1 MSRLYL
7 ITGFLGAGKTTFLK
21 NFIRMFPCQRIQL
34 IVNEFGREGVDGALL
49 ADLGAYLR
57 EISGGSVFCAC
68 RIDQFEKALR
78 DCAAEN
84 PDVILV
90 EASGL
95 SDPTGVRRLFSQTER
110 FPHIQYRGAVCLVDA
125 VRFPKL
131 YATARACTRQLAA
144 SDVALVN
151 KTDLAQDVQR
161 AETLALIRNQRPDI
175 PVLETTYG
183 RVPPD
188 FLEIL
193 NRAQNA
199 DRSTL
204 PLVEDLTTRRI
215 TLKISEAISTYELTM
230 FIRMFSEQ
238 SFRVKGFLLTRDKGT
253 VLADCVG
260 TAVSV
265 VPYSGA
271 VPRQRLGV
279 LTVLSGAKMPVRSA
293 VTDACK
299 WYAQYV
305 LSAEFPG
312 SSETAG
318 KR

>member
-21 NFIRMFPCQRIQL
+21 NFIRLFSGQRIQL
-34 IVNEFGREGVDGALL
+34 IVNEFGKEGVDGALL

-68 RIDQFEKALR
+68 RLDQFEKALR

-95 SDPTGVRRLFSQTER
+95 SDPTGVRRLFSQEDR

-151 KTDLAQDVQR
+151 KTDLAQDIQR
-161 AETLALIRNQRPDI
+161 AETLAIIRDQRPDM
-175 PVLETTYG
+175 PVVETAFG
-183 RVPPD
+183 RIPPD
-188 FLEIL
+188 FLAL
-193 NRAQNA
+193 LDAAQDGNRNA
-199 DRSTL
+199 L
-204 PLVEDLTTRRI
+204 PLVEDLSVRRI
-215 TLKISEAISTYELTM
+215 TLRISEAISVYELTM
-230 FIRMFSEQ
+230 FIRMFAEQ
-238 SFRVKGFLLTRDKGT
+238 TFRVKGFLLTRDQGT

-265 VPYSGA
+265 APYSGE
-271 VPRQRLGV
+271 VPRERLGI
-279 LTVLSGAKMPVRSA
+279 LTILSGAKMPVRSA

-299 WYAQYV
+299 WYARY
-305 LSAEFPG
+305 LISMEF
-312 SSETAG
+312 
-318 KR
+318 

>member
-21 NFIRMFPCQRIQL
+21 NFIRLFSGQRIQL
-34 IVNEFGREGVDGALL
+34 IVNEFGKEGVDGALL

-68 RIDQFEKALR
+68 RLDQFEKALR

-95 SDPTGVRRLFSQTER
+95 SDPTGVRRLFSQENR

-151 KTDLAQDVQR
+151 KTDLAQDIQR
-161 AETLALIRNQRPDI
+161 AETLAIIRDQRPDM
-175 PVLETTYG
+175 PVVETAFG
-183 RVPPD
+183 RIPPD
-188 FLEIL
+188 FLAL
-193 NRAQNA
+193 LDAAQDGNRNA
-199 DRSTL
+199 L
-204 PLVEDLTTRRI
+204 PLVEDLSVRRI
-215 TLKISEAISTYELTM
+215 TLRISEAISVYELTM
-230 FIRMFSEQ
+230 FIRMFAEQ
-238 SFRVKGFLLTRDKGT
+238 TFRVKGFLLTRDQGT

-265 VPYSGA
+265 APYSGE
-271 VPRQRLGV
+271 VPRERLGI
-279 LTVLSGAKMPVRSA
+279 LTILSGAKMPVRSA

-299 WYAQYV
+299 WYARY
-305 LSAEFPG
+305 LISMEF
-312 SSETAG
+312 
-318 KR
+318 